1 LNNAKRKAAKIGL
14 DVRRKAKAATHPS
27 VKRAVGYMRVST
39 TKQAAPE
46 GNEAH
51 ADPKLQTK
59 VLDAFFKK
67 SECRGIE
74 YENVYSKLGI
84 PSSAK
89 RYKKYIYDIGSGTGN
104 ERPGFRRLISFLES
118 GQLDCIVV
126 PFVDRLARN
135 EIGAQELVMALTHA
149 SAIVIEVG
157 HDPNYPTIYDF
168 DPSSPAIYQTNVIQF
183 NIAMTGASIFAVER
197 SSSSRKS
204 AQNAI
209 ESNIFHTGGKA
220 KFGYEWVYD
229 GKASAKS
236 KFRPGKFEIVP
247 KEAAIIREIYSL
259 YAWGLSGKPTI
270 KRMGGTWFGLGITS
284 IANRLSDEFHK
295 PIRKDFVQRV
305 LHDRAYDKGE
315 YVFRK
320 TEEVWHNHVIRS
332 YAEQLK
338 YDMRRSYTEAEKRF
352 IIKAIDERNH
362 TNFSEGLDQV
372 FKDAY
377 PIIVKDVDTA
387 NAVRKRIK
395 DAETGS
401 VSPRRN
407 ISINE
412 KGEPVSEPG
421 WLSGLLY
428 CPYCGHPYFRAHR
441 PDGPKGNGF
450 YVTGATQAGEVCRN
464 QTNVSYSIDDA
475 VFRIVAEIVFGDNAY
490 KTAFSRFLESIGET
504 ERKRRLEND
513 DRVKAIASLDE
524 EISDMAPILK
534 SDDDYLKSARAL
546 GDSRSIKVLE
556 TKKSRH
562 LAKLDK
568 LQKRRS
574 VLMEQPET
582 GENTTELSEI
592 INEMRPLYGTALEAG
607 KDDMI
612 PNALKERFVRAFV
625 ERIDFSHPRLPKSPT
640 GYGRIYET
648 TKENPNGDAVL
659 TIKMRWVDDTAVGW
673 YARVNTRYKNC
684 LTVDDEEAYKG
695 PSGFERWPL
704 TETDSAHESES
715 HPKSEESGSQK
726 ILFFPKKVHKKGSG
740 GSGRNGSSNS
750 GTPGNVGGNG
760 PTSEFKGSVALPM
773 RNATKPLINGFV
785 SVRVRLHA
793 PHSSHGGLGTR
804 PTLILIGEPRWIDD
818 GEKNE

>member
-1 LNNAKRKAAKIGL
+1 LNIAKRKASKIGL
-14 DVRRKAKAATHPS
+14 DVRRKAQAATHPNI
-27 VKRAVGYMRVST
+27 KRAVGYMRVST
-39 TKQAAPE
+39 SKQAAPE

-67 SECRGIE
+67 NECRGIE

-204 AQNAI
+204 SQTAI
-209 ESNIFHTGGKA
+209 DAKIFHTGGKA
-220 KFGYEWVYD
+220 KFGYEWAYS
-229 GKASAKS
+229 GKTSAKS
-236 KFRPGKFEIVP
+236 KFRPGKFVIIP
-247 KEAAIIREIYSL
+247 KEAAIVREIFSL
-259 YAWGLSGKPTI
+259 YAWGESGKPTK
-270 KRMGGTWFGLGITS
+270 KRYGGAWFGLGITS
-284 IANRLSDEFHK
+284 IANRLSNELHK
-295 PIRKDFVQRV
+295 PIRKDFVQRI

-320 TEEVWHNHVIRS
+320 VEEVWHNHVIRS
-332 YAEQLK
+332 YAEQMK
-338 YDMRRSYTEAEKRF
+338 YDMKRHYTDAEKRF
-352 IIKAIDERNH
+352 ILKAIDERNH
-362 TNFSEGLDQV
+362 TNFSEGLCRV
-372 FKDAY
+372 IKGAY
-377 PIIVKDVDTA
+377 PIIVNDKATGD
-387 NAVRKRIK
+387 AVRKRIK
-395 DAETGS
+395 DTEGGS

-407 ISINE
+407 VSINE
-412 KGEPVSEPG
+412 KGELVSEPG

-428 CPYCGHPYFRAHR
+428 CPYCGYPYFRAHK
-441 PDGPKGNGF
+441 PDGSKGHGF
-450 YVTGATQAGEVCRN
+450 YVTGATQAGKVCRN
-464 QTNVSYSIDDA
+464 QTNISYSIDDA

-490 KTAFSRFLESIGET
+490 KTAFNRFLDSVGEL

-513 DRVKAIASLDE
+513 DRVKAIADLDE

-556 TKKSRH
+556 TKKNRH
-562 LAKLDK
+562 LDKLDK

-574 VLMEQPET
+574 ALMEQPET

-592 INEMRPLYGTALEAG
+592 IQEMRPLYGTALEAG

-612 PNALKERFVRAFV
+612 PSALKERFVRAFV

-648 TKENPNGDAVL
+648 TRENPDGDAIL
-659 TIKMRWVDDTAVGW
+659 AIKMRWVDDAAVGW

-684 LTVDDEEAYKG
+684 LTANDEEAYKG
-695 PSGFERWPL
+695 PSGFERWPM
-704 TETDSAHESES
+704 TAADSACESES
-715 HPKSEESGSQK
+715 RPQSEENQSPR
-726 ILFFPKKVHKKGSG
+726 ILFFPKKDPKKGSG
-740 GSGRNGSSNS
+740 GSGKNGSSNS
-750 GTPGNVGGNG
+750 GTSGGVGGNG
-760 PTSEFKGSVALPM
+760 SASKLKGSVALPIPSTTWSSS
-773 RNATKPLINGFV
+773 RKGG
-785 SVRVRLHA
+785 RL
-793 PHSSHGGLGTR
+793 G
-804 PTLILIGEPRWIDD
+804 
-818 GEKNE
+818 

>member
-1 LNNAKRKAAKIGL
+1 LNIAKRKAAKIGL

-39 TKQAAPE
+39 SKQAAPE

-204 AQNAI
+204 SQTAI
-209 ESNIFHTGGKA
+209 DAKIFHTGGKA
-220 KFGYEWVYD
+220 KFGYEWVYS
-229 GKASAKS
+229 GKTSTKS
-236 KFRPGKFEIVP
+236 KFRPGKFVIVP
-247 KEAAIIREIYSL
+247 KEAALIREIFSL
-259 YAWGLSGKPTI
+259 YAWGESGKPTK
-270 KRMGGTWFGLGITS
+270 KRYGGAWFGLGITS
-284 IANRLSDEFHK
+284 IANRLSDEYHK
-295 PIRKDFVQRV
+295 PIRKDFVQRI
-305 LHDRAYDKGE
+305 LHDRAYDRGE
-315 YVFRK
+315 YVFRRV
-320 TEEVWHNHVIRS
+320 EEVWHNHVIRS
-332 YAEQLK
+332 YAEQMK
-338 YDMRRSYTEAEKRF
+338 YDMKRHYTDAEKRF
-352 IIKAIDERNH
+352 ILKAIDEKNH
-362 TNFSEGLDQV
+362 TNFAEGLGRV
-372 FKDAY
+372 IKGAY
-377 PIIVKDVDTA
+377 PVIIKDRATGD
-387 NAVRKRIK
+387 AVRKRIK
-395 DAETGS
+395 DTEGGFG
-401 VSPRRN
+401 SPRRN

-428 CPYCGHPYFRAHR
+428 CPYCGYPYFRAHK
-441 PDGPKGNGF
+441 PNGSSDHGF
-450 YVTGATQAGEVCRN
+450 YVTGATQAGKVCRN
-464 QTNVSYSIDDA
+464 QTNISYRIDDA
-475 VFRIVAEIVFGDNAY
+475 VFRIVAEIVFGNKAY
-490 KTAFSRFLESIGET
+490 KSAFDRFLEGMGEM

-513 DRVKAIASLDE
+513 DRVKVIAALDE

-546 GDSRSIKVLE
+546 GDSKSIKVLE
-556 TKKSRH
+556 AKKNRH
-562 LAKLDK
+562 LAKLDR

-574 VLMEQPET
+574 ALKEEPEA
-582 GENTTELSEI
+582 GEDTTELDAI
-592 INEMRPLYGTALEAG
+592 IRQMRPLYGAALEAG

-625 ERIDFSHPRLPKSPT
+625 ERVEIDHPRLPKKPK
-640 GYGRIYET
+640 GYGRVYET
-648 TKENPNGDAVL
+648 STSNPDGDAIL
-659 TIKMRWVDDTAVGW
+659 TLRMRWVDNAAIGW
-673 YARVNTRYKNC
+673 YARINTRNKDC
-684 LTVDDEEAYKG
+684 LTVRDQAFNKG
-695 PSGFERWPL
+695 PSGYLISPM
-704 TETDSAHESES
+704 TKADSDYVSDEDEWDEKDPSES
-715 HPKSEESGSQK
+715 
-726 ILFFPKKVHKKGSG
+726 ILFFPKKPPKGGHG
-740 GSGRNGSSNS
+740 GSGQNGSSGS
-750 GTPGNVGGNG
+750 GSSGSVGGNG
-760 PTSEFKGSVALPM
+760 SASKLKGSVALP
-773 RNATKPLINGFV
+773 TPLTF
-785 SVRVRLHA
+785 L
-793 PHSSHGGLGTR
+793 SSSRALN
-804 PTLILIGEPRWIDD
+804 EPFSWR
-818 GEKNE
+818 